1 MNNDVLIEKLTTLME
16 PIVIDKGCELYHI
29 EFVNEEGE
37 NFLRIYIDNKDGVT
51 LENCE
56 LVSRAVSEILDIE
69 DFIEESYYL
78 EVSSPGIFRT
88 LYNDEHLSKYK
99 GSKVLIKFSSLFNE
113 KKQLEGILL
122 DFTESELTI
131 LLEKDEISIPREKVK
146 NISLNSDI

>member
-56 LVSRAVSEILDIE
+56 
-69 DFIEESYYL
+69 
-78 EVSSPGIFRT
+78 
-88 LYNDEHLSKYK
+88 
-99 GSKVLIKFSSLFNE
+99 
-113 KKQLEGILL
+113 
-122 DFTESELTI
+122 
-131 LLEKDEISIPREKVK
+131 
-146 NISLNSDI
+146 